1 MVVYGRDGSD
11 EISAAGRTLI
21 CEFSGQDFRTY
32 EIWPEQFALPSCER
46 YELRGGTPKENAAI
60 ARRVLRGEKGA
71 CRTAVLLNAGA
82 GLYVGGSTLTL
93 EAGVKRA
100 AQLIDSG
107 LAMEKLE
114 DFIMMSQN
122 MGKVEKVKITSC
134 QDDEDYDII
143 KGTLLLGM
151 AIAA

>member
-1 MVVYGRDGSD
+1 M
-11 EISAAGRTLI
+11 
-21 CEFSGQDFRTY
+21 
-32 EIWPEQFALPSCER
+32 PSCER

-82 GLYVGGSTLTL
+82 GLYVGGSALTL

-114 DFIMMSQN
+114 DFIYHDESKYGKSGKSQ
-122 MGKVEKVKITSC
+122 
-134 QDDEDYDII
+134 DYIVPR
-143 KGTLLLGM
+143 
-151 AIAA
+151 

>member
-1 MVVYGRDGSD
+1 M
-11 EISAAGRTLI
+11 
-21 CEFSGQDFRTY
+21 
-32 EIWPEQFALPSCER
+32 ER
-46 YELRGGTPKENAAI
+46 YEAIGLIETFGLVFALEAADAMCKAADVDLIGYENVASGYI
-60 ARRVLRGEKGA
+60 SVVVQGDVGA

-82 GLYVGGSTLTL
+82 GLYVGGSALTL

-143 KGTLLLGM
+143 KGTL
-151 AIAA
+151 I

>member
-1 MVVYGRDGSD
+1 M
-11 EISAAGRTLI
+11 
-21 CEFSGQDFRTY
+21 
-32 EIWPEQFALPSCER
+32 
-46 YELRGGTPKENAAI
+46 
-60 ARRVLRGEKGA
+60 
-71 CRTAVLLNAGA
+71 
-82 GLYVGGSTLTL
+82 TL

-143 KGTLLLGM
+143 KGTL
-151 AIAA
+151 I